1 MMSGSFLLHTVADL
15 VQSSRRLRHAPK
27 LRAWHEDK
35 MTTDMKEL
43 NISEKEE
50 KEATVYGHAS

>member
-1 MMSGSFLLHTVADL
+1 MMSGRFLLHTVADL
-15 VQSSRRLRHAPK
+15 VQSSRRLLHAPK